1 MFSNT
6 GQAIR
11 NDCCA
16 NPACTSIQLSVHV
29 REKKLS
35 WQPLRPGAEIKGE
48 VKRGENGGWRCVSSC
63 QAESSPT
70 LSSIFWSKGRLL
82 PDNSAGSVLQ
92 GNFKRS
98 GPFEL
103 LAASFASG
111 LGRLLA
117 HHLFWWIQ
125 GFFLG
130 EKNKE
135 SHHMSEARP
144 GCSTS
149 QQDGNHSKRAAL
161 PPVYGNMFYGNMTA
175 EINLSE
181 VGGITI
187 RNSTQGGGKHLSEK
201 APTQTPSIRQFSWRG
216 KYSRCH
222 GNWKLVHVLMVGETE
237 RVDEGRK

>member
-1 MFSNT
+1 MFWNT

-16 NPACTSIQLSVHV
+16 NPAYTSIQLSVHV
-29 REKKLS
+29 RDKKFS

-70 LSSIFWSKGRLL
+70 LNSIFWSKGR
-82 PDNSAGSVLQ
+82 GKLQ
-92 GNFKRS
+92 TRWSFW
-98 GPFEL
+98 
-103 LAASFASG
+103 AASRFVRERSEKTPG
-111 LGRLLA
+111 PPPFLMNTGV
-117 HHLFWWIQ
+117 
-125 GFFLG
+125 FLG
-130 EKNKE
+130 KKQQ

-187 RNSTQGGGKHLSEK
+187 RNSTQGFSVRKHQLKRRAFASSAEEK
-201 APTQTPSIRQFSWRG
+201 I
-216 KYSRCH
+216 
-222 GNWKLVHVLMVGETE
+222 
-237 RVDEGRK
+237 